1 MPVVMAERGDFRQGC
16 EVTARVYTRGVKETS
31 TNPWLLTVAGLVS
44 WLIAGSPVLSDLA
57 RQPERLTEPR
67 YLLWTAAFT
76 LFGTAFWTVDQR
88 DGEGSERRFVV
99 LVAAQVLA
107 TLVAMAA
114 FPNGIG
120 SVLLVITASQFAWLG
135 SLRLAVALV
144 VAQTAAAMLVG
155 FWGGW
160 GAMGLLFNAGVYLGF
175 QLFALFTSYT
185 ALKEADGRAHLARL
199 NAELR
204 ATQDL
209 LSESSR
215 MAERV
220 RLARELHD
228 VVGHHLTALS
238 LNLEVA
244 SHVAEGRALSH
255 VQTSQGLAKTLL
267 AEVRGVVSTMRE
279 PIALDIGRALELLSK
294 DIPTPKVH
302 INVAADLAIDDPQ
315 RAQVLLRC
323 AQEAITN
330 AVKHAGAKNLWLSV
344 ERSPRGVTLSARD
357 DGRGAALLRGGN
369 GLTGMRERLETLG
382 GRLELDPNPGHGFAL
397 TATLP
402 A

>member
-1 MPVVMAERGDFRQGC
+1 M
-16 EVTARVYTRGVKETS
+16 
-31 TNPWLLTVAGLVS
+31 TNPWLLTVAGLVT
-44 WLIAGSPVLSDLA
+44 WLIAGVPVLADLVG
-57 RQPERLTEPR
+57 QPERLGEPR
-67 YLLWTAAFT
+67 YLLWTAAFI
-76 LFGTAFWTVDQR
+76 LFGAAFWTVNR
-88 DGEGSERRFVV
+88 LGNGYGRRFAL

-107 TLVAMAA
+107 TLAAMAA
-114 FPNGIG
+114 FPNGVG

-135 SLRLAVALV
+135 SLRLAAALV
-144 VAQTAAAMLVG
+144 AAQTAAAMAVG
-155 FWGGW
+155 YAGGW
-160 GAMGLLFNAGVYLGF
+160 GALELLFNTGVYLGF
-175 QLFALFTSYT
+175 QLFALFTAYT
-185 ALKEADGRAHLARL
+185 ALKEAEGRAHLARL

-204 ATQDL
+204 ATQEL
-209 LSESSR
+209 LNESSR

-244 SHVAEGRALSH
+244 SHVAEGKALAH
-255 VQTSQGLAKTLL
+255 VQTSQALAKTLL

-279 PIALDIGRALELLSK
+279 PIALDIARALTLLSG
-294 DIPTPKVH
+294 DIPTPRVH
-302 INVAADLAIDDPQ
+302 VTVAPDLEVDDPQ
-315 RAQVLLRC
+315 RAQILLRC

-330 AVKHAGAKNLWLSV
+330 AVRHAGAKNLWLTV
-344 ERSPRGVTLSARD
+344 ERTEHGVTLSARD
-357 DGRGAALLRGGN
+357 DGRGAALFRGGN

-382 GRLELDPNPGHGFAL
+382 GRLELDPNPGRGFAL

>member
-1 MPVVMAERGDFRQGC
+1 MASGRDFWQGC
-16 EVTARVYTRGVKETS
+16 GASARVYTRGVKETV
-31 TNPWLLTVAGLVS
+31 TNPWLLTVAGLVT
-44 WLIAGSPVLSDLA
+44 WLIAGSPVLADLA
-57 RQPERLTEPR
+57 GQPGRLGEPR

-76 LFGTAFWTVDQR
+76 LFGAAFWAVNRLGD
-88 DGEGSERRFVV
+88 GSERRFAL

-107 TLVAMAA
+107 TLLAMAA
-114 FPNGIG
+114 FPNGVG

-144 VAQTAAAMLVG
+144 VAQTAAAMAVG
-155 FWGGW
+155 YAGGW
-160 GAMGLLFNAGVYLGF
+160 GALELLFNAGVYLGF
-175 QLFALFTSYT
+175 QLFALFTAYT
-185 ALKEADGRAHLARL
+185 ALQEAEGRTHLARL

-204 ATQDL
+204 ATQEL

-228 VVGHHLTALS
+228 VVGRHLTALS

-244 SHVAEGRALSH
+244 SHVADGKALAH
-255 VQTSQGLAKTLL
+255 VQTSQALAKTLL

-279 PIALDIGRALELLSK
+279 PIALDINRALTLLSS
-294 DIPTPKVH
+294 DIPTPQVH
-302 INVAADLAIDDPQ
+302 LEVAGDLGLDDPQ
-315 RAQVLLRC
+315 RAQILLRC

-330 AVKHAGAKNLWLSV
+330 AVKHAGAKNLWLRV
-344 ERSPRGVTLSARD
+344 ERSERGVTLSARD
-357 DGRGAALLRGGN
+357 DGRGAALFRGGN
-369 GLTGMRERLETLG
+369 GLAGMRERLETLG
-382 GRLELDPNPGHGFAL
+382 GRLELHPNPGRGFAL

-402 A
+402 V